1 MDFVNCNLLNVLFF
15 QCKAVRDYFIKNP
28 QERRKMSEKSRA
40 STLFKGKKSLYP
52 KTSVFFLH
60 TCLYWDDFGSNVVVV
75 FFSVPIPFKS
85 DHLNLKMDER
95 WSKVVAQTNEQRIIW
110 GDNVQKL
117 NRKDA
122 KVGQWVTGMCLLRYW
137 ESITAV
143 TY

>member
-1 MDFVNCNLLNVLFF
+1 M
-15 QCKAVRDYFIKNP
+15 
-28 QERRKMSEKSRA
+28 
-40 STLFKGKKSLYP
+40 KSLEP
-52 KTSVFFLH
+52 ALSSRERNLFTPNVSFFLH
-60 TCLYWDDFGSNVVVV
+60 TCLFWDDFGSNVVVLF

-95 WSKVVAQTNEQRIIW
+95 WSKVVAQSNEQRIIW